1 MNKILSIIALILCFG
16 NVFVFAQTAE
26 QTVTPNGLALEVTFF
41 KGKPPDYMSISDSA
55 AKPRWAWYSL
65 FKRIP
70 DFQVSVGKLPV
81 RAVKFVPY
89 LEDGAVKVKVSVL
102 SGQTSLDVEESV
114 VAYTMRENDRISV
127 KGLMDFGVEPFEIAL
142 IRVTP
147 STSALPSIENKTT
160 SLQVSAIE
168 TNFSTLPSFK
178 MTLLNASDKAVSAF
192 TFEMMENGR
201 LRTSAMP
208 HDPRGG
214 EFVITPGGTLVK
226 EMLIPLENKQPIAGE
241 IPKPSNQQTIVISS
255 VIFADGSYEGVESR
269 ASQFRAFTLGRK
281 TQLKQIIA
289 LLESIESNSAAF
301 NFAKFAEQASKLE
314 TKIGDAELS
323 ELAKRFPSL
332 SEKEKSGMRGSAEF
346 AANSVRKEFLNG
358 MERYRQEVE
367 PNVVRADL
375 KSLKEKY
382 QEWLSRLF

>member
-1 MNKILSIIALILCFG
+1 
-16 NVFVFAQTAE
+16 
-26 QTVTPNGLALEVTFF
+26 
-41 KGKPPDYMSISDSA
+41 
-55 AKPRWAWYSL
+55 
-65 FKRIP
+65 
-70 DFQVSVGKLPV
+70 
-81 RAVKFVPY
+81 
-89 LEDGAVKVKVSVL
+89 
-102 SGQTSLDVEESV
+102 
-114 VAYTMRENDRISV
+114 
-127 KGLMDFGVEPFEIAL
+127 
-142 IRVTP
+142 
-147 STSALPSIENKTT
+147 
-160 SLQVSAIE
+160 
-168 TNFSTLPSFK
+168 
-178 MTLLNASDKAVSAF
+178 
-192 TFEMMENGR
+192 
-201 LRTSAMP
+201 
-208 HDPRGG
+208 
-214 EFVITPGGTLVK
+214 VITPGGTLVK
-226 EMLIPLENKQPIAGE
+226 EMLIPLENKQPIAGK